1 MELRGIIWRCEGN
14 YNAQKS
20 SYVFK
25 TASSGS
31 NSQCSTEQLSL
42 IMSIYF
48 ASYPGFSAHTVFP
61 ETTAILPMVFQQIN
75 LKAARGYLHEL
86 QWLRYKHPQLW
97 VEEWERRMGDSPTK
111 TGLCQAKPFQESVEG
126 TNLSP
131 RHGHWS
137 GWGWLAGCCGGS
149 SCSKA
154 RCAVPSTLGK
164 NLRLG

>member
-1 MELRGIIWRCEGN
+1 MELWGIIWQCEGN
-14 YNAQKS
+14 YNVRKS

-31 NSQCSTEQLSL
+31 NSQCSAEQLSL

-61 ETTAILPMVFQQIN
+61 ETTAILTMVLQQIN

-86 QWLRYKHPQLW
+86 QWLRYKHPQLR
-97 VEEWERRMGDSPTK
+97 VEEWERRMGDSPAK
-111 TGLCQAKPFQESVEG
+111 TEVCQAKSFQESVEG

-131 RHGHWS
+131 RHG
-137 GWGWLAGCCGGS
+137 
-149 SCSKA
+149 
-154 RCAVPSTLGK
+154 
-164 NLRLG
+164 N